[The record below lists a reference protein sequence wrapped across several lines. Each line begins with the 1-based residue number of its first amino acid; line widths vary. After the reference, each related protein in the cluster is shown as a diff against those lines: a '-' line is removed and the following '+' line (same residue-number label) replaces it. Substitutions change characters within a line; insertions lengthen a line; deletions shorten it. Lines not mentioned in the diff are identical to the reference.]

1 MPCVPRLD
9 PPGTLH
15 HVMIWGIEKGNI
27 VTFAGND
34 FYAVRDRTRKAW
46 LVDEKRKGL
55 V

>member
-1 MPCVPRLD
+1 MPCAPKLE

-15 HVMIWGIEKGNI
+15 HVMIRGIEKGNI

-34 FYAVRDRTRKAW
+34 FCAVRDGARKAW